1 MMRDTNNTSYL
12 CQLCLW
18 TPLLVAGGDA
28 SPTARPPPTGRRMG
42 WVAVGS
48 QGGAEILKTAVLT
61 SGGDAPGMNAAV
73 RAVARTAFAR
83 NGEAVGIEIGYRGL
97 LEGRIH
103 PLGNRSVGG
112 ILQRGGTVLGTARST
127 EFATPE
133 GQEHAVRKLA
143 EAGVEG
149 LVVIGGEGSL
159 TGALR
164 LEEQGV
170 PVVGIP
176 ATIDNDVWGT
186 DIAIGVDTALN
197 TALEAIDRIKDTAS
211 SHQRA
216 HIVEVMGR
224 NCGYLALMS
233 AIAGGAEAAVVPEF
247 EPSPEN
253 LLLFIKKAFE
263 QGKSHFVVVVA
274 EGAPVSAEE
283 LDEYVNG
290 AEGTYDSRL
299 TVVGHIQRG
308 GIPTASDR
316 ILASRLGSAAVE
328 ALADGESGMMVAL
341 RGPRVE
347 RVSLKEVVGKGQP
360 LDPDLYR
367 MAEILAELPE

>member
-1 MMRDTNNTSYL
+1 
-12 CQLCLW
+12 
-18 TPLLVAGGDA
+18 
-28 SPTARPPPTGRRMG
+28 
-42 WVAVGS
+42 
-48 QGGAEILKTAVLT
+48 
-61 SGGDAPGMNAAV
+61 MNAAV
-73 RAVARTAFAR
+73 RAVARTAFFR
-83 NGEAVGIEIGYRGL
+83 GWDVMGIWAGYKGL
-97 LEGRIH
+97 LEGRIY
-103 PLGNRSVGG
+103 PMDRRRLGG
-112 ILQRGGTVLGTARST
+112 IIHRGGTVLGTERSA

-133 GQEHAVRKLA
+133 GQRKAAGKLA

-149 LVVIGGEGSL
+149 LVVIGGNGSL
-159 TGALR
+159 TGGLR
-164 LEEQGV
+164 LAELGV
-170 PVVGIP
+170 EVVGVP

-186 DIAIGVDTALN
+186 DTAIGVDTALN

-224 NCGYLALMS
+224 DSGYLALMS

-253 LLLFIKKAFE
+253 LLHFIKKAFE
-263 QGKSHFVVVVA
+263 QGKSHFVVVV
-274 EGAPVSAEE
+274 
-283 LDEYVNG
+283 

-316 ILASRLGSAAVE
+316 ILASRLGTAAVE
-328 ALADGESGMMVAL
+328 ALADGESGRMVAL
-341 RGPRVE
+341 RGPKVE
-347 RVSLKEVVGKGQP
+347 RVPLEDVVGRGQP